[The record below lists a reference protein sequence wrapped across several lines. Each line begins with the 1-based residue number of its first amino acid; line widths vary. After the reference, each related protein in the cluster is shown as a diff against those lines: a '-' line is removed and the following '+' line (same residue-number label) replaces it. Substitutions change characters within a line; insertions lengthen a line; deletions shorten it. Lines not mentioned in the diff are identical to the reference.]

1 MAKVNYRFPYV
12 EVSFL
17 QVLDE
22 TQKLSFELLAGCKIK
37 RNGRVVLPHHV
48 MPQACE
54 LIDKLGLKIMEAEPI
69 NQRIAPKSW
78 AQWSEI
84 LRKGGEVKEFVLDG
98 FLTEYQRDAIEK
110 TGSWSGTHLWHPTGA
125 GKTLTAILWGLC
137 KPGPIL
143 IVTRAASRLQY
154 AREVERFTNIKPYV
168 VRPASQYTAKQREKM
183 QNIDEYM
190 GDCEENKTRAIV
202 VVGWSSITSQFE
214 SLEYHNFQTIVYDE
228 SHRGKSSKRW
238 EAIPLPTPTGD
249 DYQKNQRELK
259 EQEKAARKRGG
270 FIPKEEDPKNKR
282 YFEGSTSVRVMI
294 VPAKN
299 ITSCA
304 ALLSQQAANVI
315 CTTAT
320 PIKDRTRDLWAQ
332 LDLAEPYSW
341 GSKMMWMKRYC
352 DAKEGYYG
360 GMDTSGSSNLEE
372 LADRL
377 EASVHRIDYRDTH
390 RHLPQKRRQSMYI
403 APEDQT
409 RPVGGFAKQLKAA
422 SKVGGTAVLEVKLAQ
437 AASRKRKAIIGAVED
452 HIYAKQK
459 VVIFTARRKDV
470 EELTKAIK
478 KCGAVKSTKCKVWW
492 ADGSVSATDRQEIV
506 DKYMAHEGPCCFIG
520 TGQSLGESLNLQD
533 TDAAFFVMLPYTPG
547 QLRQWEGR
555 FCRLGQ
561 KRPVIIYYCIAE
573 STVDEHVADILISK
587 LPAVQAV
594 AKDEELA
601 EAQVI
606 IAGME
611 DEEGLLNSI
620 LAKL

>member
-17 QVLDE
+17 QALDE

-37 RNGRVVLPHHV
+37 RNGRVVLPHHA
-48 MPQACE
+48 MEQACS
-54 LIDKLGLKIMEAEPI
+54 LIDNLGLQIMEAHPL
-69 NQRIAPKSW
+69 NQRVAPKTW
-78 AQWSEI
+78 TEWSEI
-84 LRKGGEVKEFVLDG
+84 LREGEEIKEFVLNG
-98 FLTEYQRDAIEK
+98 FLTEYQCDAIEK
-110 TGSWSGTHLWHPTGA
+110 TGSWNGAHLWHPTGA

-137 KPGPIL
+137 KTGPIL

-154 AREVERFTNIKPYV
+154 GREIERFTNIKPYI
-168 VRPASQYTAKQREKM
+168 VRPISQYTAKQREKM
-183 QNIDEYM
+183 QTLDEYM
-190 GDCEENKTRAIV
+190 MECQEDGTRPIV
-202 VVGWSSITSQFE
+202 VVGWSSITNEFT

-238 EAIPLPTPTGD
+238 DAIPLPTPTGS
-249 DYQKNQRELK
+249 YQEMQKERK
-259 EQEKAARKRGG
+259 EQERDAKRRGG
-270 FIPKEEDPKNKR
+270 FIPKADDPKNRR
-282 YFEGSTSVRVMI
+282 YFEGNNAVRVMI

-304 ALLSQQAANVI
+304 ALLSQQAENVI

-352 DAKEGYYG
+352 DAKEGRYG
-360 GMDTSGSSNLEE
+360 GMDTSGASNLEE
-372 LADRL
+372 LAARL
-377 EASVHRIDYRDTH
+377 ESCVHRIDYKDTH
-390 RHLPQKRRQSMYI
+390 RHLPPKRRQSMYI

-478 KCGAVKSTKCKVWW
+478 KCGAVKSTGCKVWW
-492 ADGSVSATDRQEIV
+492 ADGSVSATERQAIV
-506 DKYMAHEGPCCFIG
+506 DAYMQHEGPCCFIG

-601 EAQVI
+601 EAQEI

-620 LAKL
+620 LEKI